1 MTIGEFSKLIKDNNI
16 PEDAIMLS
24 DSGWECGPSDMD
36 GIYYSEGKNEIMIT
50 QEGNKYDRYYDNEEW
65 HLIHSIKNDKG

>member
-1 MTIGEFSKLIKDNNI
+1 MKIGEFSKLIKDNNI

-24 DSGWECGPSDMD
+24 DSGWECEPSCMD
-36 GIYYSEGKNEIMIT
+36 GIYYSESKNEIMIT
-50 QEGNKYDRYYDNEEW
+50 QEGDKYDRYYGNEEW